1 MPSDAAEYPHQEE
14 LGPCPLGTAFRSVH
28 PVTGRPVV
36 VRRIRPD
43 ALAPFDTPAAYV
55 ARAEAA
61 ARVSHPHLAPVLDAG
76 MHAGEPFVVVDPLD
90 GADLQALIEDIGPMP
105 VLLAAEFTRQAA
117 RGLEAA
123 HAAGL
128 AHGDVRPAHLFAGPL
143 VPMGKPREDGSTRY
157 RPGATATV
165 RVCELG
171 LIPARAKAADWPADW
186 DASYLPPERRESSE
200 HTPAGDVFM
209 LGGVLAFLL
218 TGRPPGV
225 IPLTITRPDAPPE
238 LVRLAGRMRAATAAD
253 RPTMGEVAEQ
263 LDRLVKGI
271 PPAPTPPNPATDS
284 AEVPL
289 VEPAAPPVGWA
300 AHPAVGGGVG
310 EVFTPAAWSPA
321 DPHPSDE
328 STTAAVATVRRP
340 RPAVSRNM
348 LLVGAALF
356 VLFNLLAVI
365 IWVLV
370 LSK

>member
-1 MPSDAAEYPHQEE
+1 MPSDPAEYPHHEE
-14 LGPCPLGTAFRSVH
+14 LGPCPLGTAFRSVQ

-43 ALAPFDTPAAYV
+43 ALTPFDTPDAYA
-55 ARAEAA
+55 ARAQAA
-61 ARVSHPHLAPVLDAG
+61 ARISHPHLAPVLDAG
-76 MHAGEPFVVVDPLD
+76 LHAGGPFVVLEPPD

-128 AHGDVRPAHLFAGPL
+128 AHGDVRPAHLSAGPL

-157 RPGATATV
+157 RPGATASV

-171 LIPARAKAADWPADW
+171 LIPERAKAADWPADW

-200 HTPAGDVFM
+200 HTPAGDVYM

-238 LVRLAGRMRAATAAD
+238 LVRLAGRMRAAAAAD
-253 RPTMGEVAEQ
+253 RPTMSEVAEQ
-263 LDRLVKGI
+263 LDRLVKGTPSA
-271 PPAPTPPNPATDS
+271 PPAPNPATDS

-300 AHPAVGGGVG
+300 AHPAVGGAAG
-310 EVFTPAAWSPA
+310 ETFTPAAWSPT

-328 STTAAVATVRRP
+328 SATAVATVRRP

-348 LLVGAALF
+348 LLVGAGLF
-356 VLFNLLAVI
+356 VLFNLLAVL

-370 LSK
+370 LAKK